1 MSAAPSEPCPGPI
14 IVMGVSSS
22 GKSTVGAAVA
32 EKLGVP
38 FLEGDAFHP
47 AANVEKMRQGIPL
60 TDEDRWPWL
69 DRVARELKAA
79 ARERGG
85 AVVSCSALRR
95 TYRDRLRATVGP
107 ELRFV
112 FLQGDQATLSGRM
125 RHRHGHFMPA
135 SLLASQFATLEPP
148 RGEEDVLTVNVAGPI
163 EDVIAATMQALGERR

>member
-1 MSAAPSEPCPGPI
+1 MQPAPKPHPGPI
-14 IVMGVSSS
+14 IVMGVSGS
-22 GKSTVGAAVA
+22 GKSTAGRAIA

-69 DRVARELKAA
+69 ARVARELKAA
-79 ARERGG
+79 AREKGG
-85 AVVSCSALRR
+85 AIVSCSALRR
-95 TYRDRLRATVGP
+95 IYRDRLRAAVGP

-112 FLQGDQATLSGRM
+112 FLDGDKATLSPRM
-125 RHRHGHFMPA
+125 RHRQGHFMPA
-135 SLLASQFATLEPP
+135 SLLESQFATLEKP

-163 EDVIAATMQALGERR
+163 EDVIAAAMQALSERR